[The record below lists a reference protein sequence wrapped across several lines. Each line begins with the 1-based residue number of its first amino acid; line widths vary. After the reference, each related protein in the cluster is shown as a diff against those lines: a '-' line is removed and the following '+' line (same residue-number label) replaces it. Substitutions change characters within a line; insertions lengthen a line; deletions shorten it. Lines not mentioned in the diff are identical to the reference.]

1 MLAERPSTAIW
12 NGAIATSMDLILWR
26 HADAEPGEPDL
37 ERPLTAKG
45 VRQAER
51 MAAWLDGRLPDGCR
65 ILVSPAERA
74 QQTARAL
81 GRKYKTVPELGPGAT
96 AAAVLAAAGW
106 PDAREPRLI
115 VAHQPTRGATA
126 ALLLRAV
133 MGHAQGRRLVA
144 VRPGPRARCRGRAQG
159 RHRAR
164 LRLARL

>member
-1 MLAERPSTAIW
+1 
-12 NGAIATSMDLILWR
+12 MDLILWR

-51 MAAWLDGRLPDGCR
+51 MAAWLDGHLPDGCR

-81 GRKYKTVPELGPGAT
+81 GRKYKTVPELGTGAT

-106 PDAREPRLI
+106 PDAREARLI
-115 VAHQPTRGATA
+115 VGHQPTLGETA
-126 ALLLRAV
+126 ALLLSGSDAPWGMRKAAV
-133 MGHAQGRRLVA
+133 WWLSNRDREQGAEVVLKV
-144 VRPGPRARCRGRAQG
+144 VIGPDYV
-159 RHRAR
+159 
-164 LRLARL
+164 

>member
-1 MLAERPSTAIW
+1 
-12 NGAIATSMDLILWR
+12 MDLILWR

-51 MAAWLDGRLPDGCR
+51 MAAWLDGHLPDGCR

-106 PDAREPRLI
+106 PDAREARLI
-115 VAHQPTRGATA
+115 VGHQPTLGETA
-126 ALLLRAV
+126 ALLLSGSDAPWGMRKAAV
-133 MGHAQGRRLVA
+133 WWLSNRDREQGAEVVLKV
-144 VRPGPRARCRGRAQG
+144 VIGPDYV
-159 RHRAR
+159 
-164 LRLARL
+164 